1 MLRRWRRGPARGYL
15 PLALAVVTILGLG
28 WVFGTR
34 VFAIRDAAADV
45 RALRARDQAVHA
57 EIAALRQKLVEAP
70 LPQVVEREARQ
81 RLHWGFPDE
90 ERIVIVRR

>member
-1 MLRRWRRGPARGYL
+1 MAPIDRRRYL

-34 VFAIRDAAADV
+34 IYAIRRAEAD
-45 RALRARDQAVHA
+45 LRAFRAQEQALHA
-57 EIAALRQKLVEAP
+57 EIGALRRTLAEVA
-70 LPQVVEREARQ
+70 LPQVVEREARH
-81 RLHWGFPDE
+81 RLRWGFPDE

>member
-1 MLRRWRRGPARGYL
+1 MGVRDAGVRHPRRRGGRPG
-15 PLALAVVTILGLG
+15 VQ
-28 WVFGTR
+28 
-34 VFAIRDAAADV
+34 
-45 RALRARDQAVHA
+45 ARDQAVHA

>member
-1 MLRRWRRGPARGYL
+1 MLRPWRRGPARGYL
-15 PLALAVVTILGLG
+15 LALAVVMVLGLG
-28 WVFGTR
+28 WAFGTR
-34 VFAIRDAAADV
+34 AFAIRDAAGDV
-45 RALRARDQAVHA
+45 RALWARDQAVHA
-57 EIAALRQKLVEAP
+57 EIAALRQKLVKAP